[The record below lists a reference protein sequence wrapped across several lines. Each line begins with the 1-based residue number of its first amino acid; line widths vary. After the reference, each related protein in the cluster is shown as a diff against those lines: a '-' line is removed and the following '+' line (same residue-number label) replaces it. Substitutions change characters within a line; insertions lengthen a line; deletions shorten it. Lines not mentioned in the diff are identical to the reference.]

1 MSNQSF
7 TNRIMDPEERSNA
20 IHELSAYESRNRRPL
35 IVGALVGLLLGL
47 FIAWVVWPIQW
58 SNAWPPDLAD
68 QAKADYIAA
77 VADAFAASRS
87 DDAADL
93 AYRRLSSFGDDM
105 QAELSAAILYF
116 ETHPS
121 NDGAVRINNI
131 QDLAAA
137 VQPMPTPVPTT
148 EGADTAYPAE
158 VDEQPADSVAPVDP
172 QDPSNWLQRT
182 LWLLAALALI
192 VGGILVLRAVT
203 RPQPAEPYQ
212 VNEDDDDD
220 EIDEFDQDDLYAH
233 LDEPSGQDETSSFA
247 DRSAATASA
256 TAAATV
262 TASGIDMDVDEA
274 GEGEVDVEILAT
286 DPVADNPSISVRS
299 GTAGAA
305 LDSAF
310 LADQEAYGFGP
321 ETDLPTDG
329 GSTTVFVD
337 AEPEPEVNSSAG
349 PEEEIVEATATAAA
363 DSAFQKTPGR
373 ELGRYSAVY
382 YPMSDEY
389 AEAFRI
395 EDDADAGYVGE
406 CGMGVN
412 MKYGLVQR
420 NPEQVAALD
429 VWLVDYVEKTAT
441 SYHSQT
447 LISKY
452 GVAKKSDENQDSDV
466 VSDVDGEQLST
477 TLTAP
482 AAGDRFQ
489 IVGEHLF
496 VDCEVVKASYMES
509 GVAAGVFQGLELKLV
524 VSRWL

>member
-20 IHELSAYESRNRRPL
+20 MHELSAYESRNRRPL
-35 IVGALVGLLLGL
+35 IVGALLGLLLGL

-58 SNAWPPDLAD
+58 SNAWPPDLAQ

-77 VADAFAASRS
+77 VADAFVASRS
-87 DDAADL
+87 DEAADL

-105 QAELSAAILYF
+105 QTELGDAVLYF

-131 QDLAAA
+131 QELAAA
-137 VQPMPTPVPTT
+137 IQPVPTPVPTAEDT
-148 EGADTAYPAE
+148 DTAFPAE
-158 VDEQPADSVAPVDP
+158 VDEPADLVTPVEP
-172 QDPSNWLQRT
+172 EDPSNWLQRT

-203 RPQPAEPYQ
+203 RPQPTEPYPI
-212 VNEDDDDD
+212 DDDDD
-220 EIDEFDQDDLYAH
+220 EIDEFDQDDLYAYV
-233 LDEPSGQDETSSFA
+233 DESPGQDETPTSA
-247 DRSAATASA
+247 DRSVATETA
-256 TAAATV
+256 TAAAATV
-262 TASGIDMDVDEA
+262 MASEIDMDVDEA
-274 GEGEVDVEILAT
+274 EEGEVDVEILAT
-286 DPVADNPSISVRS
+286 DSATENPSISVRS

-310 LADQEAYGFGP
+310 LADQEEYGFGP

-329 GSTTVFVD
+329 GSTTVVVD
-337 AEPEPEVNSSAG
+337 AEPEPEVNSAG
-349 PEEEIVEATATAAA
+349 EPEEESDEATATAGADAA
-363 DSAFQKTPGR
+363 FLTPGR

-429 VWLVDYVEKTAT
+429 VWLVDHVEKTAT

-452 GVAKKSDENQDSDV
+452 GVAQMSDENQDGDE
-466 VSDVDGEQLST
+466 DGDGDGDEDGEQQST

-482 AAGDRFQ
+482 AAGDHFQ
-489 IVGEHLF
+489 IVGEHLL
-496 VDCEVVKASYMES
+496 VDCEVVKASYMEG

-524 VSRWL
+524 VS